1 MKKLLFLT
9 NGKNDMVFSKKYNE
23 YIYAFS
29 VYKYDFKFWKA
40 LTKIIVKFNLRSL
53 FKCFLGNWINNIDK
67 FDIIVCEGLKGKRW
81 IFEILLK
88 NKNENTKIIMWHWNK
103 IFKNEM
109 DPNDILAK
117 KCEQWSFDPDD
128 CQEYNLKYN
137 TQYFSKKYINENIK
151 KEYDIYFLG
160 TDKNRV
166 NKILKLDKIFNE
178 IGLKANFHVVKSPL
192 EEVNSNIVY
201 KKEISYK
208 ENLKNIVKSEIIMDI
223 PISGQRGLTLRPL
236 EALYYKRKLISF
248 NEELKKQSF
257 YNENNI
263 LILNEKDL
271 ESENVKEKIKQF
283 IDKPYLETKE
293 NQEAR
298 DYFSFEKW
306 MERFIK

>member
-103 IFKNEM
+103 IFKNEI

-208 ENLKNIVKSEIIMDI
+208 ENLKNIVKSEVIMDI

>member
-103 IFKNEM
+103 IFKNEI